1 MLVLTRRVGESIDI
15 GSDIA
20 ITVCQIHENRV
31 RLGISAPK
39 STRILRREL
48 VIADAEKAISSKEP
62 SHDDQPRD

>member
-31 RLGISAPK
+31 RLGITAPK
-39 STRILRREL
+39 SMRILRHEL
-48 VIADAEKAISSKEP
+48 VIADIKNATTTKEP
-62 SHDDQPRD
+62 SDDGQPRD